1 SAHRIALPGQD
12 HHDRIAGGNP
22 PADSIRGRLKDD
34 TVLWR
39 AQIGALELIL
49 RRNLALHIFADLAVS
64 LAQLLGN
71 VAGHILIYWMIC
83 NCISAILPFASAAW
97 ATICPRSP
105 SSRASSRCSEVSRL
119 SWTRFFCHRS
129 RTPASLLLN
138 AADAKRRPASAPVT
152 TFQTP
157 SGS

>member
-1 SAHRIALPGQD
+1 DVLGIDFALD
-12 HHDRIAGGNP
+12 HQIVALRHDQHDRIAGGNH

-83 NCISAILPFASAAW
+83 NCISAILPFAPPPSPPPFPRALPGAAPLGVAGGW
-97 ATICPRSP
+97 A
-105 SSRASSRCSEVSRL
+105 
-119 SWTRFFCHRS
+119 
-129 RTPASLLLN
+129 
-138 AADAKRRPASAPVT
+138 
-152 TFQTP
+152 
-157 SGS
+157 G